1 MRFVSVSELC
11 EQSAVFWKTL
21 AKEKDLVVTSNGK
34 PVALL
39 SAMSDENLEESLRT
53 VRRSRARAAATAMQ
67 QASVKAATDRLS
79 LEDINAEIDAIRRQ
93 RTR

>member
-11 EQSAVFWKTL
+11 EQSAAFWKTL

-39 SAMSDENLEESLRT
+39 SAMSDENLEESLRN
-53 VRRSRARAAATAMQ
+53 VRRSRAQSATTSMQ
-67 QASVKAATDRLS
+67 QASAKAGTDRLS
-79 LEDINAEIDAIRRQ
+79 LCDINAEIHATRGQ
-93 RTR
+93 RAR